1 MILHKDSKSSTP
13 HIIILNMDLLGEIVE
28 KDPDTT
34 IAENAL
40 PANGQDDLSIQL
52 TGFPKLLQ
60 KKEMSSWKQRL
71 QQKKKKQ
78 KEEQLKDT
86 EPVVKGGKAT
96 DDQNDQA
103 KQPLTEAEEIHLE
116 NIKYMMTL
124 SEEQIQQERKEL
136 MENLNPAVLQNL
148 LKKIDKSAKPKSTHD
163 FQENSNEIPLYAE
176 IDTNKYWVGGSSKDK
191 NMDKLDDA
199 EIIKQLNIND
209 VSKQDIVEE
218 QPEEEN
224 VEVSLDRFDDETLAP
239 QEYQF
244 IQQMDHMT
252 NEELLNDVHFIKPHA
267 KSGAKDVQ
275 KYEPLSI
282 DDPKFDEKLKQTYFP
297 DLPTEINKLQW
308 MQKDEF
314 LDNSSQRK
322 VETIDNVAEIRFD
335 FKGNMIPLTREI
347 TTTKD
352 GLHHHSENQHLKG
365 YNLEE
370 LATYAR
376 SSFPSQK
383 CIALQTLGRILYK
396 LGKQKYYQLIPEV
409 DVEQFEAL
417 GGSVNS
423 ITYHIYKMFWDWV
436 NHLHIVEIIE
446 LSLSSKNLSVKNYAT
461 DAMWLYKQGGGQPP
475 KPETETSE
483 IHS

>member
-1 MILHKDSKSSTP
+1 
-13 HIIILNMDLLGEIVE
+13 MDLLGEIVE

-34 IAENAL
+34 IVENTP

-78 KEEQLKDT
+78 REEKLKGAELD
-86 EPVVKGGKAT
+86 KSIGNAT
-96 DDQNDQA
+96 TTQNDQA
-103 KQPLTEAEEIHLE
+103 KEPLTEAEEIHLE

-124 SEEQIQQERKEL
+124 SEEQILQERKEL
-136 MENLNPAVLQNL
+136 MDNLNPAVLQNL
-148 LKKIDKSAKPKSTHD
+148 LKKIDKSAKPKSAQNT
-163 FQENSNEIPLYAE
+163 QENGNDIPLYAE

-191 NMDKLDDA
+191 NMDKLDDT
-199 EIIKQLNIND
+199 EIIKQLNINED
-209 VSKQDIVEE
+209 SKSKENIIEE
-218 QPEEEN
+218 QIEEEL
-224 VEVSLDRFDDETLAP
+224 EFGADHFDDEALAP

-252 NEELLNDVHFIKPHA
+252 NEELLNDVHFIKPHG
-267 KSGAKDVQ
+267 KSGADDIQ

-282 DDPKFDEKLKQTYFP
+282 DDPKFDEKLKKTYFP

-308 MQKDEF
+308 MQKDES
-314 LDNSSQRK
+314 LDNESQRK

-347 TTTKD
+347 STTKD

-423 ITYHIYKMFWDWV
+423 ITYHIYKMFWDWIA
-436 NHLHIVEIIE
+436 HLHIVEIIE
-446 LSLSSKNLSVKNYAT
+446 MSLSSKNLSVKNYAT
-461 DAMWLYKQGGGQPP
+461 DAIWLYKQGGGEPP
-475 KPETETSE
+475 KPENQTSDTTKE
-483 IHS
+483 GPR